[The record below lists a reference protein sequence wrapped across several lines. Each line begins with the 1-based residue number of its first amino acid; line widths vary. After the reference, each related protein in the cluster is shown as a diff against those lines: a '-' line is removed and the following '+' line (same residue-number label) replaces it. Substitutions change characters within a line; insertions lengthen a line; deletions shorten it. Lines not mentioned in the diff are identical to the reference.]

1 MFMTGKLAQ
10 CPKAFEMK
18 TDGGNVQFRPVKT
31 GHGDKFAPKDLLI
44 LRSEQGHFTLAY
56 TPFCPL
62 HATNVHSA
70 AQCKQWQKKL
80 QLQKDAKAQGRGLW
94 GACEGDPQG
103 SEVQDAA
110 NGGCDPRG
118 IRRVRTGRRESFAPR
133 RCGAARKPS
142 RS

>member
-80 QLQKDAKAQGRGLW
+80 QFQKDAKAQ
-94 GACEGDPQG
+94 
-103 SEVQDAA
+103 VQRHRSDRTERRADHNDQASTSRA
-110 NGGCDPRG
+110 NERN
-118 IRRVRTGRRESFAPR
+118 AY
-133 RCGAARKPS
+133 
-142 RS
+142 